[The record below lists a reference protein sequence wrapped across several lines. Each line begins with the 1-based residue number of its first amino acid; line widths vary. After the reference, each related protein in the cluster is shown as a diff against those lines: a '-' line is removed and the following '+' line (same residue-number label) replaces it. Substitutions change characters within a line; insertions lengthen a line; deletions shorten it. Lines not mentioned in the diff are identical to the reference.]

1 MTDQAD
7 LSNIPQSTIKPKR
20 RTWLS
25 VVWIIP
31 VLAALVSIGIAV
43 QKILNE
49 GPTITIVFKT
59 AEGIEA
65 GKTFVKY
72 KDVKIGLVQTVKL
85 SGDYT
90 KVVVTAKI
98 DKSAEGLIVD
108 DAKFWIELP
117 RVSLSGVSG
126 ISTVLSGNHIGMEA
140 GRSTRE
146 RREFVG
152 LELPPA
158 ITIDK
163 PGRQFVLHADT
174 LGSVGIGSPLY
185 YRQLNV
191 GQVIG
196 YDLTKDGT
204 VVVIKVFVKA
214 PYDRYVTT
222 QTRFWQASGIDVSLG
237 ANGLSVHTQ
246 SLLSILIGGIAFEKP
261 SSWTSDSKPADE
273 GAVFTLYGDRMAATS
288 KYEAVITPY
297 VLYFNESVRGLS
309 IGAPV
314 TVTGLPVGEVTD
326 VSFEYD
332 SESNDVRPR
341 VDIVLYPARFIEYL
355 KKSSTAGQAP
365 ASEEARRAFI
375 QRMVDRGYRAQL
387 RSGNLVMGQLYVAF
401 DRFPHAAKAKKI
413 DWRKMPHELPVIPSS
428 LEDLETRVSNIIAKI
443 DKMPLDT
450 IGEDLKKTLETLN
463 QTLKDADK
471 MLNHID
477 DEMVPEIKTA
487 VQELRKTLAAAERT
501 LKSADNTLVGKDSPT
516 QQELRVALQE
526 VARAA
531 RSISELVDY
540 LQRNPNALIRGK
552 AQEVPQ

>member
-7 LSNIPQSTIKPKR
+7 LSSIPQSTIRPKR
-20 RTWLS
+20 RIWLS

-85 SGDYT
+85 SENYT

-117 RVSLSGVSG
+117 RVSFSGVSG
-126 ISTVLSGNHIGMEA
+126 ISTVLSGNHIGLET
-140 GRSTRE
+140 GRSTRA

-204 VVVIKVFVKA
+204 AVEIKVFVYA

-222 QTRFWQASGIDVSLG
+222 QTHFWQASGIDVSLG
-237 ANGLSVHTQ
+237 ANGLSVQTQ

-314 TVTGLPVGEVTD
+314 TVAGLPVGEVTD

-332 SESNDVRPR
+332 SESNDIRPQ
-341 VDIVLYPARFIEYL
+341 VDIVLYPARFIKYL

-401 DRFPHAAKAKKI
+401 DRFPHAPKAKKI
-413 DWRKMPHELPVIPSS
+413 DWRKTPHELPVIPSS
-428 LEDLETRVSNIIAKI
+428 LGDLETRVSNIIAKI

-463 QTLKDADK
+463 RTLKDADK

-477 DEMVPEIKTA
+477 NEMVPEIKMA

-531 RSISELVDY
+531 RSISALVDY
-540 LQRNPNALIRGK
+540 LERNPNALIRGK

>member
-7 LSNIPQSTIKPKR
+7 LSNIPQSTIRPKR
-20 RTWLS
+20 RIWLS

-65 GKTFVKY
+65 GKTFLKY

-85 SGDYT
+85 SENYT

-126 ISTVLSGNHIGMEA
+126 ISTVLSGNHIGLEA
-140 GRSTRE
+140 GRSTRA

-204 VVVIKVFVKA
+204 AVVIKVFVKA

-326 VSFEYD
+326 ISFEYD

-355 KKSSTAGQAP
+355 KKSSKAGQAP
-365 ASEEARRAFI
+365 ASEEARRAFM

>member
-7 LSNIPQSTIKPKR
+7 LSSIPQSTIRPKR
-20 RTWLS
+20 RIWLS

-65 GKTFVKY
+65 GKTFVKH

-85 SGDYT
+85 SENYT

-126 ISTVLSGNHIGMEA
+126 ISTVLSGNHIGLET
-140 GRSTRE
+140 GRSTRA

-204 VVVIKVFVKA
+204 AVEIKVFVYA

-222 QTRFWQASGIDVSLG
+222 QTHFWQASGIDVSLG
-237 ANGLSVHTQ
+237 ANGLSVQTQ

-314 TVTGLPVGEVTD
+314 TVAGLPVGEVTD

-332 SESNDVRPR
+332 SESNDVRPQ
-341 VDIVLYPARFIEYL
+341 VDIVLYPARFIKYL

-401 DRFPHAAKAKKI
+401 DRFPHAPKAKKI
-413 DWRKMPHELPVIPSS
+413 DWRKTPHELPVIPSS
-428 LEDLETRVSNIIAKI
+428 LGDLETRVSNIIAKI

-463 QTLKDADK
+463 RTLKDADK

-477 DEMVPEIKTA
+477 NEMVPEIKTA
-487 VQELRKTLAAAERT
+487 VQELRKTLASAERT

-531 RSISELVDY
+531 RSISALVDY
-540 LQRNPNALIRGK
+540 LERNPNALIRGK

>member
-7 LSNIPQSTIKPKR
+7 LSSIPQSTIRPKR
-20 RTWLS
+20 RIWLS

-85 SGDYT
+85 SENYT

-117 RVSLSGVSG
+117 RVSFSGVSG
-126 ISTVLSGNHIGMEA
+126 ISTVLSGNHIGLET
-140 GRSTRE
+140 GRSTRA

-204 VVVIKVFVKA
+204 AVEIKVFVYA

-222 QTRFWQASGIDVSLG
+222 QTHFWQASGIDVSLG
-237 ANGLSVHTQ
+237 ANGLSVQTQ

-314 TVTGLPVGEVTD
+314 TVAGLPVGEVTD

-332 SESNDVRPR
+332 SESNDIRPQ
-341 VDIVLYPARFIEYL
+341 VDIVLYPARFIKYL

-401 DRFPHAAKAKKI
+401 DRFPHAPKAKKI
-413 DWRKMPHELPVIPSS
+413 DWRKTPHELPVIPSS
-428 LEDLETRVSNIIAKI
+428 LGDLETRVSNIIAKI

-463 QTLKDADK
+463 RTLKDADK

-477 DEMVPEIKTA
+477 NEMVPEIKTA

-531 RSISELVDY
+531 RSISALVDY
-540 LQRNPNALIRGK
+540 LERNPNALIRGK